1 MFLTRNY
8 YYCSRQIQDTIMINI
23 HTRLTILTFLGCVF
37 MLSAKEINVDSL
49 FQIAADRTLSA
60 TEKKKRYEE
69 MGKQLE
75 LHQQVGSAADAYS
88 LAIKFCRDGGSTEE
102 LPYLLLKYATMA
114 THAGRYSNAIT
125 ALEEIM
131 RLHKD
136 KNDNIILARTYMQ
149 IGIVFFFQEK
159 WDDAL
164 VFYERALQI
173 AQKKKEERGIS
184 IAYNNMANIY
194 QKKGNTQEAYSYY
207 NKALDIQRANGD
219 SVSMC
224 NSLMNIGTIMIN
236 EKNPEDSYK
245 PLKEALT
252 IASKINDIEIQALS
266 YAHLAYYYA
275 WRSEYGKANEV
286 LTIAENLAC
295 YAGYN
300 QTRLAILDIASSIYA
315 EYGLYSLA
323 YECQKRSKLLADSI
337 AAKQMQE
344 KITEFDIRFK
354 SKEKEAE
361 IALKN
366 QELHLARKLH
376 IALIIISTLM
386 VATIITLIIHAAR
399 RYRQNKRLRE
409 MNDTRNR
416 LLSIIS
422 HDIKGPAIAQK
433 MALDTILS
441 SSSDCGSTTRNMLS
455 SIRNSVATELALL
468 QNLLDWSNI
477 QIGNLAPK
485 FVVFNIVENI
495 GKVINLYSISARNKD
510 ISLHLEAPK
519 QCLVHADQQMIN
531 TVIRN
536 LLSNAIKFS
545 KAGSV
550 IHIRVEEKEKA
561 MGIKVSVS
569 DKGIG
574 MSKKQITD
582 ILESDKNKKATAGTD
597 GEIGSGLGLII
608 CKGLLKK
615 NKSKLC
621 IDSKEGKGSVFS
633 FVLASA

>member
-1 MFLTRNY
+1 
-8 YYCSRQIQDTIMINI
+8 
-23 HTRLTILTFLGCVF
+23 
-37 MLSAKEINVDSL
+37 MLSARETNADSL

-69 MGKQLE
+69 MGKQFE
-75 LHQQVGSAADAYS
+75 LHQKVGNAADAYS
-88 LAIKFCRDGGSTEE
+88 LAIKFCHDEGSTEE
-102 LPYLLLKYATMA
+102 LPDLLLKYATVA

-131 RLHKD
+131 RLLKGQ
-136 KNDNIILARTYMQ
+136 NDNIILARTYMQ

-164 VFYERALQI
+164 VFYQRALQI
-173 AQKKKEERGIS
+173 AQKGKEETGIS
-184 IAYNNMANIY
+184 IAYNNIANIY
-194 QKKGNTQEAYSYY
+194 QKKGNTKEAYSYY

-219 SVSMC
+219 STSMC
-224 NSLMNIGTIMIN
+224 NSLMNIGTIIIN
-236 EKNPEDSYK
+236 EKKPKESYK
-245 PLKEALT
+245 PLREAFT
-252 IASKINDIEIQALS
+252 IASKINNVEIQALC

-286 LTIAENLAC
+286 LTIAENLARH
-295 YAGYN
+295 AGYN

-323 YECQKRSKLLADSI
+323 YECQKRSKILADSI
-337 AAKQMQE
+337 ATKQMQE
-344 KITEFDIRFK
+344 KIMEFDIRFK

-366 QELHLARKLH
+366 QELQLARKLH
-376 IALIIISTLM
+376 IAFTIISTLM
-386 VATIITLIIHAAR
+386 VAIIIALIIYTAR

-409 MNDTRNR
+409 MNDTRNK

-441 SSSDCGSTTRNMLS
+441 SSSDCDSMTRNMLS

-477 QIGNLAPK
+477 QIGNLAPR

-495 GKVINLYSISARNKD
+495 GKVINLYSISARNKG
-510 ISLHLEAPK
+510 IGLHLNAPK
-519 QCLVHADQQMIN
+519 QYLVHADQQMIS

-536 LLSNAIKFS
+536 LLSNAVKFS
-545 KAGSV
+545 KAGSE
-550 IHIRVEEKEKA
+550 IHIRVEEEKA
-561 MGIKVSVS
+561 VGIKVSVS

-582 ILESDKNKKATAGTD
+582 ILESDNNKRSTTGTG

-608 CKGLLKK
+608 CKSLLKQ

-621 IDSKEGKGSVFS
+621 IDSKEGEGSVFS
-633 FVLASA
+633 FVLASV